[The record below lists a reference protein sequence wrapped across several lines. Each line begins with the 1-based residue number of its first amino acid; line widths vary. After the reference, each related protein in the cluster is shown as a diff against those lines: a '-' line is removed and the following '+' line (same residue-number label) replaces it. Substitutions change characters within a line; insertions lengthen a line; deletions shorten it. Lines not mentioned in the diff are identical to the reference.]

1 MAATQKYKVNNMAKD
16 LDKKTKEI
24 VELLKDKGF
33 DGKSSSSVMENTEI
47 NLVLNHYINKSEV
60 ADIAAY
66 LASSKPTVK
75 AETPEKAQPE
85 KKTAEVH
92 EEKAAKPETAEKDE
106 KTAKAEPKAEVKPEV
121 KETKPEVTKPEVTKP
136 EVKPEA
142 KPVDAPTQTASNDR
156 ANVSRPEHRDSRPND
171 QRPAYRD
178 NRDGNFR
185 RNGDRPSSYG
195 QNGQGGQNGQNGQ
208 NGYNR
213 PGQFGDRRG
222 PNGNGAP
229 NGSSNRPFEKRPF
242 DGQRKPYGQNGS
254 RPPYG
259 QNAGGQMTDKQIE
272 RQINKIQ
279 REGAQLLKQEGIR
292 PEKMEQYPR
301 YDKNERFDKY
311 SNIKFTKDGFVSE
324 PAPAAQ
330 KPSKPRFQKPSA
342 GQGMR
347 DRDED
352 SQSVRQPSLKPV
364 FDKDGRIKSRYA
376 GERKEGASPVADSD
390 GVVRVVDIRTS
401 EVDLSKYD
409 EKLDNLAEMVDGD
422 GEKSAKPAK
431 KKNAGGIQKGV
442 GGRIAR
448 NEAAARDVMYSAPG
462 GKGKKGKR
470 RGAVTTPAEP
480 VKKFTGPI
488 TLPDTIMI
496 SDLAAKLKITTGE
509 VIKKLLGMGLGMDQ
523 VGANK
528 VVDFDTAYLL
538 ADELGIAAEHEV
550 VVSIEEKLFAEEEAK
565 SEENLEPRSPVVVV
579 MGHVDHGKTSLLDAI
594 KHTNV
599 TAGEAGGI
607 TQHIGA
613 YKVHINDR
621 DITFLDTPG
630 HEAFTA
636 MRARGAMATDIA
648 ILVVAADDGIMPQT
662 VEAINHAK
670 AAGVSIIVAINKIDK
685 PGANVEAVKQNLTN
699 YDLVPEEWGGDTICV
714 PVSALKHQGIE
725 ELLEMVLLVA
735 DMKELKANYKCAA
748 KGVVIEAKL
757 DKGRGPVATVLVQA
771 GTLHRGDMVIA
782 GTALGR
788 VRAMCDYTG
797 KTVKEAGP
805 STPVEITGLSE
816 APEAGEEFRVVANER
831 MAKELVDKRKNDAKE
846 EEFKAN
852 AKVSLDTLFDQ
863 LSEGVKEL
871 AIIVKADVQ
880 GSAEA
885 VKASLE
891 KLSNEEVKV
900 KVIHSAVGG
909 ITESDVMLASASNAI
924 IVGFNVRPDKGA
936 LDSAER
942 QNVDIRT
949 YRVIYECIEEITA
962 AINGM
967 LAPEYKEVVL
977 GHAQV
982 RKTIHVPGI
991 GFVAGSYVQDGK
1003 ITRNSQIRVVRD
1015 GVVIFEDKIS
1025 SLKRFKDDAKE
1036 VAQGYECGIA
1046 LERFNDIKEEDI
1058 LEAYIMEEVK
1068 REL

>member
-1 MAATQKYKVNNMAKD
+1 MAANVQKYKVNNMAKD

-24 VELLKDKGF
+24 VDLLKEKGF
-33 DGKSSSSVMENTEI
+33 DAKNSSSVLENAEI
-47 NLVLNHYINKSEV
+47 NLILNHYANRSTVENL
-60 ADIAAY
+60 ADY
-66 LASSKPTVK
+66 LA
-75 AETPEKAQPE
+75 TPNPAL
-85 KKTAEVH
+85 
-92 EEKAAKPETAEKDE
+92 AKPEAAEK
-106 KTAKAEPKAEVKPEV
+106 KPEPKPEAVAEGSPAPKSEPAAEVKPAAGESAAGANSV
-121 KETKPEVTKPEVTKP
+121 AKEQPKAESAPAQPAQPTAEKKAPA
-136 EVKPEA
+136 PEA
-142 KPVDAPTQTASNDR
+142 KVRESAPDGKEQPQSAARKDDGAKER
-156 ANVSRPEHRDSRPND
+156 A
-171 QRPAYRD
+171 
-178 NRDGNFR
+178 
-185 RNGDRPSSYG
+185 DRPSARPTD
-195 QNGQGGQNGQNGQ
+195 NGARLQVRENRDTRPYDARRPQDGRANGSA
-208 NGYNR
+208 R
-213 PGQFGDRRG
+213 P
-222 PNGNGAP
+222 NGAP
-229 NGSSNRPFEKRPF
+229 DRRPQGQFSQDGRRPFEKRPY
-242 DGQRKPYGQNGS
+242 DGQRKPFTPGQNG
-254 RPPYG
+254 G
-259 QNAGGQMTDKQIE
+259 QLTDKQIE

-279 REGAQLLKQEGIR
+279 REGAQLLKQEGIK
-292 PEKMEQYPR
+292 PEKMEPYPR
-301 YDKNERFDKY
+301 FDKNERFDKY
-311 SNIKFTKDGFVSE
+311 TNVKFTKDGFVSE
-324 PAPAAQ
+324 TPHNNAPQQ
-330 KPSKPRFQKPSA
+330 KPAKPRFPKNGSGQA
-342 GQGMR
+342 GR

-376 GERKEGASPVADSD
+376 GERKGDNTPAVDSD
-390 GVVRVVDIRTS
+390 GNVRIVDIRTS

-409 EKLDNLAEMVDGD
+409 EKLDNLAEMVE
-422 GEKSAKPAK
+422 GEKTMKPAK
-431 KKNAGGIQKGV
+431 KKSGAGGIQKGV
-442 GGRIAR
+442 GGRINR
-448 NEAAARDVMYSAPG
+448 NEAAAREAVFASAP

-470 RGAVTTPAEP
+470 RGTAPVPAEP

-488 TLPDTIMI
+488 TLPDDIMI

-509 VIKKLLGMGLGMDQ
+509 VIKKLLAMGLGMDQ

-528 VVDFDTAYLL
+528 IVDFDTAYLL
-538 ADELGIAAEHEV
+538 ADELGITAEREV

-594 KHTNV
+594 RHTNV

-613 YKVHINDR
+613 YKVKINGR

-685 PGANVEAVKQNLTN
+685 PGANIEAVKQNLTT
-699 YDLVPEEWGGDTICV
+699 YDLIPEEWGGDTICV
-714 PVSALKHQGIE
+714 PVSAVQHKGIE

-735 DMKELKANYKCAA
+735 DMKELKANAKCAA
-748 KGVVIEAKL
+748 KGIVIEAKL

-771 GTLHRGDMVIA
+771 GTLRRGDMVIA
-782 GTALGR
+782 GTAIGR
-788 VRAMCDYTG
+788 VRAMCDYNG

-831 MAKELVDKRKNDAKE
+831 MAKELVEKRKSDAKE
-846 EEFKAN
+846 EAFKAN
-852 AKVSLDTLFDQ
+852 AKVSLDALFSQ

-891 KLSNEEVKV
+891 KLSNEEIKV

-924 IVGFNVRPDKGA
+924 IIGFNVRPDKNA
-936 LDSAER
+936 MDSAER
-942 QNVDIRT
+942 QEVDIRT

-982 RKTIHVPGI
+982 RKTIHVPNI

-1003 ITRNSQIRVVRD
+1003 ITRNSQIRVLRD

-1046 LERFNDIKEEDI
+1046 LERFNDIKEDDV

>member
-1 MAATQKYKVNNMAKD
+1 MAAVQKYKVNNMAKD

-47 NLVLNHYINKSEV
+47 NLVLNHYIAKSEV
-60 ADIAAY
+60 SDIASY
-66 LASSKPTVK
+66 LATPKPMPKTEAAPAEPAEKAEKAEKAEAVKAPEAKPESKPEAK
-75 AETPEKAQPE
+75 SEAKP
-85 KKTAEVH
+85 
-92 EEKAAKPETAEKDE
+92 EEKAA
-106 KTAKAEPKAEVKPEV
+106 PKAEAKP
-121 KETKPEVTKPEVTKP
+121 ETKPEAPVAA
-136 EVKPEA
+136 KPEA
-142 KPVDAPTQTASNDR
+142 KPAVEPTAAKPAER
-156 ANVSRPEHRDSRPND
+156 ANTPHTEHRDTRDARPQEN
-171 QRPAYRD
+171 RPTGRD
-178 NRDGNFR
+178 NRDNRDNGFR
-185 RNGDRPSSYG
+185 RNDRP
-195 QNGQGGQNGQNGQ
+195 NGYAQNGQNGQ

-213 PGQFGDRRG
+213 PDRFGDRRTG
-222 PNGNGAP
+222 PNGQTGANGQ
-229 NGSSNRPFEKRPF
+229 NRSFEKRPY
-242 DGQRKPYGQNGS
+242 DPQRKPYTPGQNGA
-254 RPPYG
+254 RPYG
-259 QNAGGQMTDKQIE
+259 QNQNAGGQMTDRQIE

-311 SNIKFTKDGFVSE
+311 TNVKFTKDGFVSE
-324 PAPAAQ
+324 PTATQQ
-330 KPSKPRFQKPSA
+330 KPSKPRFSKPA
-342 GQGMR
+342 PGQGMR

-376 GERKEGASPVADSD
+376 GERKEGVAPAADSD

-409 EKLDNLAEMVDGD
+409 EKLDNLAEMVDG
-422 GEKSAKPAK
+422 EKSAKPAK

-448 NEAAARDVMYSAPG
+448 NEAAARDVTYAAPN

-470 RGAVTTPAEP
+470 RGAPTTPAEP

-613 YKVHINDR
+613 YKVRINDR

-685 PGANVEAVKQNLTN
+685 PGANIEAVKQNLTN
-699 YDLVPEEWGGDTICV
+699 YDLIPEEWGGDTICV

-782 GTALGR
+782 GTAIGR
-788 VRAMCDYTG
+788 VRAMCDYNG

-816 APEAGEEFRVVANER
+816 AADAGEEFRVVANER
-831 MAKELVDKRKNDAKE
+831 MAKELVDKRKNEAKE

-967 LAPEYKEVVL
+967 LAPEYTEVVL

-1015 GVVIFEDKIS
+1015 GIVIFEDKIS